1 MIKIDELLNGL
12 LAALDGVIKAVSEND
27 QEKVAHYSAYAEG
40 IMGQI
45 TAQYSEM
52 ERVLNGGL
60 QLKIFINN
68 PSAWDSYSENV
79 SRVIDGVGYSAENA
93 LGINDSP

>member
-12 LAALDGVIKAVSEND
+12 LAALEGVIKAVSEND

-45 TAQYSEM
+45 TAQYGEM
-52 ERVLNGGL
+52 ERALEGVLL
-60 QLKIFINN
+60 LKDFINN
-68 PSAWDSYSENV
+68 PSSWDSYSENV
-79 SRVIDGVGYSAENA
+79 SRVIDGVVYSAEHV
-93 LGINDSP
+93 LGKGE